1 MEINDNFFNTDESL
15 AALCTLIKDA
25 TNLEHVSIDSSDIDD
40 EERTKQVMEALVET
54 QSKDTLYSFN
64 WSYDAFEQDD
74 FIEELLGLLGNG
86 LFTVL
91 EFVELAETMDD
102 KKKRNKWRNT
112 YKEKGISLILSDR

>member
-1 MEINDNFFNTDESL
+1 M

-25 TNLEHVSIDSSDIDD
+25 TNLGHLSIDSSDIED
-40 EERTKQVMEALVET
+40 EERIKLVMEALVET
-54 QSKDTLYSFN
+54 QSKDSLYSFN

-91 EFVELAETMDD
+91 EFVELKETLENV
-102 KKKRNKWRNT
+102 KKRN
-112 YKEKGISLILSDR
+112 